1 MYPSISSKSYIHHYT
16 LRLGAPSRVLKIY
29 ITPNKLIQWSDS
41 GSGSYFGK
49 VLVPILVQAPVPV
62 PIPGRLAVSMLEAAL
77 FPRKLA
83 SNF

>member
-1 MYPSISSKSYIHHYT
+1 MISC
-16 LRLGAPSRVLKIY
+16 
-29 ITPNKLIQWSDS
+29 
-41 GSGSYFGK
+41 GSASYFGK

-62 PIPGRLAVSMLEAAL
+62 PVPGRLTFSMLEAAL